1 MTRKGDTRN
10 IHVVLTIQ
18 YLIRYEGS
26 VLMSEYVWFITY
38 HKDNDYVS

>member
-10 IHVVLTIQ
+10 IHDVLTIQ
-18 YLIRYEGS
+18 YLTRYHDG